1 MSLPPPEPDAI
12 PEETARLAR
21 VINPE
26 GTLYM
31 HIRDELGVL
40 YENQSFASLFSTCG
54 QPAEAP
60 WRIAL
65 VCIFQFIEGLT
76 DRQAAEAVQ
85 QRIDW
90 KYALSLE
97 LSDPGFDFSVLC
109 KFRARLIA
117 GGNEMQLF
125 DVMLAHLKTQGLLKV
140 RGRQRTDSTHI
151 LAAVRTL
158 NRLERVGET
167 MRHALNIL
175 AEVAPDWLRAHTV
188 PEWYER
194 YGRRMENYRFPKA
207 ETQRS
212 ELGATIGRD
221 GVQLLQVID
230 MATDLPWL
238 RDLPALEILRQ
249 VWTEQYSDL
258 SADTIRFREKKDL
271 DIPANLIAS
280 PYDPEARF
288 STKRGMDWVGYKVHF
303 TETCDEDFPHLIT
316 HVETTQA
323 SVQDDQ
329 VLEAVHQALAERE
342 VLPEVHLVDAGYT
355 DAEGLVSSQRDYGIT
370 LMGPVAAD
378 PSWQAKA
385 AEGFDKASFLI
396 NWDQE
401 TAICPAG
408 KQNYSWLPNGDRS
421 RGVVGGIRVQFS
433 AHDCTPCPLRA
444 QCTRANS
451 APRELVLLP
460 RNRYEA
466 LREAKSRQNTAEFRE
481 EYAMRAGVESTH
493 AQALHRSGLR
503 RTRYVG
509 LAKTRLQHIFT
520 AIALNMVRTVSWL
533 TDTSLVEVSQP
544 KTRLSRF
551 AALEKAIA

>member
-1 MSLPPPEPDAI
+1 MSLPSPGPDAI

-21 VINPE
+21 AINPK

-31 HIRDELGVL
+31 QIRDHLGVI
-40 YENQSFASLFSTCG
+40 YENQSFASLFSTRG

-60 WRIAL
+60 WRLAL

-90 KYALSLE
+90 KYALALA
-97 LSDPGFDFSVLC
+97 LNDPGFDFSVLC
-109 KFRARLIA
+109 KFRARLLA
-117 GGNEMQLF
+117 GGNEMRLF
-125 DVMLAHLKTQGLLKV
+125 DTMLAHLKTQGLLKV
-140 RGRQRTDSTHI
+140 RGRQRTDSTHV

-167 MRHALNIL
+167 MRHALNVL
-175 AEVAPDWLRAHTV
+175 AEVVPDWLRAHAA

-207 ETQRS
+207 ETERS

-221 GVQLLQVID
+221 GVQLLLVIER
-230 MATDLPWL
+230 ATDLPWL
-238 RDLPALEILRQ
+238 RDLPVLETLRR
-249 VWTEQYSDL
+249 VWAEQYTDL
-258 SADTIRFREKKDL
+258 SVDTICFREKKDL
-271 DIPANLIAS
+271 AIPGNLIAS

-316 HVETTQA
+316 HVQTTQA

-329 VLEAVHQALAERE
+329 VLEAVHQGLAERD

-385 AEGFDKASFLI
+385 GEGFDKASFLI
-396 NWDQE
+396 NWEQE
-401 TAICPAG
+401 TVTCPAG
-408 KQNYSWLPNGDRS
+408 KKNYSWLPNGDRS
-421 RGVVGGIRVQFS
+421 RGVLGGIRVQFS
-433 AHDCTPCPLRA
+433 GRDCSPCPLRS
-444 QCTRANS
+444 QCTRAKT

-460 RNRYEA
+460 RDRYEA
-466 LREAKSRQNTAEFRE
+466 LRAAKSRQNTAEFRE
-481 EYAMRAGVESTH
+481 EYALPTNCA
-493 AQALHRSGLR
+493 
-503 RTRYVG
+503 
-509 LAKTRLQHIFT
+509 TRL
-520 AIALNMVRTVSWL
+520 LKS
-533 TDTSLVEVSQP
+533 
-544 KTRLSRF
+544 
-551 AALEKAIA
+551 

>member
-1 MSLPPPEPDAI
+1 MSLSPPTSVAI
-12 PEETARLAR
+12 PEETAHLAR
-21 VINPE
+21 TICPR

-31 HIRDELGVL
+31 QIRDQLGVI
-40 YENQSFASLFSTCG
+40 YEDQSFVDLFSTRG

-60 WRIAL
+60 WRLAL
-65 VCIFQFIEGLT
+65 VCIFQFLEGLT

-125 DVMLAHLKTQGLLKV
+125 DAMLAHLKTRGLLKV

-167 MRHALNIL
+167 MRHALNSL
-175 AEVAPDWLRAHTV
+175 AEIAPDWLRAHAV

-207 ETQRS
+207 ETERA
-212 ELGATIGRD
+212 ELGATIGHD
-221 GVQLLQVID
+221 GVQLLHALEN
-230 MATDLPWL
+230 ATGVPGLQ
-238 RDLPALEILRQ
+238 DLPAVETLRQ
-249 VWTEQYSDL
+249 VWREQYTDL
-258 SADTIRFREKKDL
+258 CAHTICFREKKDL

-303 TETCDEDFPHLIT
+303 TETCDEAFPHLIT
-316 HVETTQA
+316 HVQTTQA

-329 VLEAVHQALAERE
+329 VLEAVHHALAERE

-370 LMGPVAAD
+370 LLGPVAAD
-378 PSWQAKA
+378 PSWQARA
-385 AEGFDKASFLI
+385 GEGFDKASFVMDWEREI
-396 NWDQE
+396 V
-401 TAICPAG
+401 ICPTG
-408 KQNYSWLPNGDRS
+408 KQNYSWLPNTDGS
-421 RGVVGGIRVQFS
+421 RGVIGGVRAQFS
-433 AHDCTPCPLRA
+433 SRDCTPCPFRA
-444 QCTRANS
+444 RCTRAKL

-460 RNRYEA
+460 RERYEA
-466 LREAKSRQNTAEFRE
+466 LRAAKQRQDTETFRE
-481 EYAMRAGVESTH
+481 EYAMRAGIESTH
-493 AQALHRSGLR
+493 AQGIRRSDLR
-503 RTRYVG
+503 RTRYIG
-509 LAKTRLQHIFT
+509 LAKTRLQHLLT
-520 AIALNMVRTVSWL
+520 AIALNMVRAVEWL
-533 TDTSLVEVSQP
+533 TDTSATEPSQA

-551 AALEKAIA
+551 AALEKATA

>member
-1 MSLPPPEPDAI
+1 MSLPLSGLTTI

-21 VINPE
+21 TICPK

-31 HIRDELGVL
+31 HIRDHLGVI
-40 YENQSFASLFSTCG
+40 YEDESFAALFSTRG

-60 WRIAL
+60 WRLTL

-90 KYALSLE
+90 KYALALE
-97 LSDPGFDFSVLC
+97 LSDPGFDFSVLS
-109 KFRARLIA
+109 KFRTRLVA
-117 GGNEMQLF
+117 GGQEMQLF
-125 DVMLAHLKTQGLLKV
+125 DVMLAHLKTLELLKA

-151 LAAVRTL
+151 LAAVRSL

-175 AEVAPDWLRAHTV
+175 AEAAPDWLRTHAL

-194 YGRRMENYRFPKA
+194 YGHRMENYRFPKA
-207 ETQRS
+207 ETERL

-221 GVQLLQVID
+221 GVRLLQAVET
-230 MATDLPWL
+230 ADLPWL
-238 RDLPALEILRQ
+238 RDLPAFKILRQ
-249 VWTEQYSDL
+249 VWDEQYTGTAEAL
-258 SADTIRFREKKDL
+258 TFREKKDL
-271 DIPANLIAS
+271 ESAGDLIVS
-280 PYDPEARF
+280 PYDTEARF
-288 STKRGMDWVGYKVHF
+288 SVKRGMEWIGYKVHF
-303 TETCDEDFPHLIT
+303 TETCDEELPHLIT

-323 SVQDDQ
+323 SVPDDQ
-329 VLEAVHQALAERE
+329 VLEAIHQALSQHHL
-342 VLPEVHLVDAGYT
+342 LPEIHLVDAGYT

-385 AEGFDKASFLI
+385 EEGFDKASFRI
-396 NWDQE
+396 DWE
-401 TAICPAG
+401 HEVAICPAG

-433 AHDCTPCPLRA
+433 GRDCSACPLRS
-444 QCTRANS
+444 QCTRAKS

-460 RNRYEA
+460 RDRYEA
-466 LREAKSRQNTAEFRE
+466 LREAKSRQSTAEFRE

-493 AQALHRSGLR
+493 AQGIRRSDLR

-520 AIALNMVRTVSWL
+520 AIALNMVRAVEWL
-533 TDTSLVEVSQP
+533 TDTSSLQPPQP
-544 KTRLSRF
+544 KTRVSHF

>member
-1 MSLPPPEPDAI
+1 MSLSPQDPCSI
-12 PEETARLAR
+12 PEETVRLAR
-21 VINPE
+21 TICPK

-31 HIRDELGVL
+31 QIRDHLGAV
-40 YENQSFASLFSTCG
+40 YEDQSFADLFSTRG

-60 WRIAL
+60 WRLIL

-90 KYALSLE
+90 KYALALA
-97 LSDPGFDFSVLC
+97 LTDPGFDFSVLS
-109 KFRARLIA
+109 KFRARLLA
-117 GGNEMQLF
+117 GGREMELF
-125 DVMLAHLKTQGLLKV
+125 EIMLDHLKTRGLLKA

-151 LAAVRTL
+151 LAAVRML

-175 AEVAPDWLRAHTV
+175 AEVAPDWLRMHAV

-207 ETQRS
+207 ETERS

-221 GVQLLQVID
+221 GVQLLQVVD
-230 MATDLPWL
+230 TAEDRPWL
-238 RDLPALEILRQ
+238 RDLPAIQTLRQ
-249 VWTEQYSDL
+249 VWAEQYTDPSGGI
-258 SADTIRFREKKDL
+258 SFREKKDL
-271 DIPANLIAS
+271 ESPADLIVS
-280 PYDPEARF
+280 PYDTQARF
-288 STKRGMDWVGYKVHF
+288 SVKRGMEWIGYKVHF
-303 TETCDEDFPHLIT
+303 TETCDEALPHLIT
-316 HVETTQA
+316 HVETTLA
-323 SVQDDQ
+323 TVPDDQ
-329 VLEAVHQALAERE
+329 VLEPVHHALAQRE
-342 VLPEVHLVDAGYT
+342 LLPEIHLVDAGYT

-385 AEGFDKASFLI
+385 GEGFDKASFLI
-396 NWDQE
+396 DWQRE
-401 TAICPAG
+401 VMICPAG

-433 AHDCTPCPLRA
+433 GRDCTACPLRS
-444 QCTRANS
+444 QCTRAKK

-460 RNRYEA
+460 RDRYEA
-466 LREAKSRQNTAEFRE
+466 LREAKSRQSTAEFRE
-481 EYAMRAGVESTH
+481 EYAMRAGIESTH
-493 AQALHRSGLR
+493 AQAIRRSDLR

-509 LAKTRLQHIFT
+509 LEKTRLQHIFT
-520 AIALNMVRTVSWL
+520 AIALNVVRAVEWL
-533 TDTSLVEVSQP
+533 TDTSPVQPPEP
-544 KTRLSRF
+544 KTRLSHF

>member
-1 MSLPPPEPDAI
+1 MSLPPLEPDTI

-21 VINPE
+21 AINPK

-31 HIRDELGVL
+31 QIRDQLGVI
-40 YENQSFASLFSTCG
+40 YENQCFASLFPTCG

-60 WRIAL
+60 WRLAL

-90 KYALSLE
+90 KYALALP

-109 KFRARLIA
+109 KFRARLLA

-125 DVMLAHLKTQGLLKV
+125 DVMLARLKTQGLLKV

-167 MRHALNIL
+167 MRHVLNTL
-175 AEVAPDWLRAHTV
+175 ADVAPDWLRAHAV
-188 PEWYER
+188 AEWYER

-207 ETQRS
+207 ETERS

-221 GVQLLQVID
+221 GVQLLHVIES
-230 MATDLPWL
+230 ATDLPWL
-238 RDLPALEILRQ
+238 KDLPAIETLRR
-249 VWTEQYSDL
+249 VWAEQYTDL
-258 SADTIRFREKKDL
+258 SVDAICFREKKDV
-271 DIPANLIAS
+271 DIPGNLIAS

-288 STKRGMDWVGYKVHF
+288 RTKRGMDWVGYKVHF

-323 SVQDDQ
+323 SIQDDQ
-329 VLEAVHQALAERE
+329 VLEVVHQGLAERE

-370 LMGPVAAD
+370 LLGPVAAD
-378 PSWQAKA
+378 PSWQARA

-396 NWDQE
+396 DWE
-401 TAICPAG
+401 RKTVICPAG
-408 KQNYSWLPNGDRS
+408 KQNYSWLPNGDES
-421 RGVVGGIRVQFS
+421 RGVIGGIRAQFS
-433 AHDCTPCPLRA
+433 SRDCTPCVLRTR
-444 QCTRANS
+444 CTRAKI

-460 RNRYEA
+460 RERYEA
-466 LREAKSRQNTAEFRE
+466 LRAAKQRQETETFRE
-481 EYAMRAGVESTH
+481 EYSIRAGIESTH
-493 AQALHRSGLR
+493 SQGIRRSDLR
-503 RTRYVG
+503 RTRYIG
-509 LAKTRLQHIFT
+509 LDKTRLQHIFT
-520 AIALNMVRTVSWL
+520 AIALNMIRTVEWL
-533 TDTSLVEVSQP
+533 TDTPPTEPSQP

-551 AALEKAIA
+551 AALKKAIA

>member
-1 MSLPPPEPDAI
+1 MSLPPSGPDAI

-21 VINPE
+21 TINPK
-26 GTLYM
+26 GTVYM
-31 HIRDELGVL
+31 HIRDHLGTI
-40 YENQSFASLFSTCG
+40 YENQVFAPFFSTKG

-60 WRIAL
+60 WRLVL

-117 GGNEMQLF
+117 GGKEMELF
-125 DVMLAHLKTQGLLKV
+125 DRLLAHLKTLGLLKA
-140 RGRQRTDSTHI
+140 RGHQRTDSTHV
-151 LAAVRTL
+151 LAAVRSL

-175 AEVAPDWLRAHTV
+175 AEVAPGWLQTHAA

-207 ETQRS
+207 ETERS
-212 ELGATIGRD
+212 ELGATIGDD
-221 GVQLLQVID
+221 GVQLLRAVET
-230 MATDLPWL
+230 AEGLPWL
-238 RDLPALEILRQ
+238 QELPAIQTLRQ
-249 VWTEQYSDL
+249 VWAEQYTEL
-258 SADTIRFREKKDL
+258 SGGKSCFREKKDL
-271 DIPANLIAS
+271 ESPADLIVS
-280 PYDPEARF
+280 PYDTDARF
-288 STKRGMDWVGYKVHF
+288 SVKRGMEWIGYKVHF
-303 TETCDEDFPHLIT
+303 TETCDEEMPHLIT
-316 HVETTQA
+316 HVETTTA
-323 SVQDDQ
+323 AVPDDQ
-329 VLEAVHQALAERE
+329 VLETVHQALARHE
-342 VLPEVHLVDAGYT
+342 VLPDVHLVDAGYT
-355 DAEGLVSSQRDYGIT
+355 DAEGLVSSQRDYGVP
-370 LMGPVAAD
+370 LLGPVAAD

-396 NWDQE
+396 DWE
-401 TAICPAG
+401 REVAICPVG

-433 AHDCTPCPLRA
+433 GRDCSPCPLRS
-444 QCTRANS
+444 QCTRAKT

-460 RNRYEA
+460 RDRYEA
-466 LREAKSRQNTAEFRE
+466 LRAAKSRQSTAEFRE
-481 EYAMRAGVESTH
+481 EYALRAGIESTH
-493 AQALHRSGLR
+493 AQGIRRSDLR
-503 RTRYVG
+503 RSRYIG
-509 LAKTRLQHIFT
+509 LAKTRLQHMFT
-520 AIALNMVRTVSWL
+520 AIALNLVRAVEWL
-533 TDTSLVEVSQP
+533 TDTPQTQPPQP

-551 AALEKAIA
+551 ATLEKAIA